1 MCTDLCPYFGKCGGC
16 LYQDMPTNDYL
27 AMKKRH
33 VIRCFSDYNL
43 SPNIQDIIS
52 IPIHSRRRASFA
64 FHKDH
69 LGFNEKKS
77 HTIIDIK
84 ECRLL
89 TENLCNILFPLRD
102 FIKTL
107 NETGDVFVL
116 DTPYGIDMHIK
127 TKNKNRPNL
136 ALLEKL
142 AFFANQNNIA
152 RLLYNNDPIAEQTR
166 LPFPPDV
173 FLQPSLGGET
183 TLVNLMISHI
193 GEAKTALDLF
203 CGTGTFTNPLINAG
217 LIVKGYDS
225 SVDSVKT
232 LGTYGQVRDL
242 FRNPLLPSELNNIDV
257 IIIDPPRAG
266 AKAQIE
272 QLAQSD
278 VRKIIMISCNPSS
291 AARDIKV
298 LIDNGWTLDPITLVD
313 QFTYSGHIELF
324 CVLSK

>member
-1 MCTDLCPYFGKCGGC
+1 MTTDLCPYFGKCGGC
-16 LYQDMPTNDYL
+16 IYQDMPTDDYL
-27 AMKKRH
+27 AMKKRY
-33 VIRCFSDYNL
+33 VMRCFSDYAL
-43 SPNIQDIIS
+43 SPDIQDIVS
-52 IPIHSRRRASFA
+52 VPIHSRRRASFA
-64 FHKDH
+64 FHKGH
-69 LGFNEKKS
+69 LGFNENKS
-77 HTIIDIK
+77 HTIIDIN

-89 TENLCNILFPLRD
+89 TENLCNILSPLRE

-127 TKNKNRPNL
+127 TKSKNRPNL

-152 RLLYNNDPIAEQTR
+152 RLLYNNDPIAEQTH

-173 FLQPSLGGET
+173 FLQPSQAGET
-183 TLVNLMISHI
+183 TLVNLMMSHI
-193 GEAKTALDLF
+193 GSAKNALDLF
-203 CGTGTFTNPLINAG
+203 CGTGTFTKPLINAG
-217 LIVKGYDS
+217 LNVKGYDS

-242 FRNPLLPSELNNIDV
+242 FRNPLLPSELNNVDIV
-257 IIIDPPRAG
+257 VIDPPRAG

-278 VRKIIMISCNPSS
+278 VHKIIMISCNPSS
-291 AARDIKV
+291 AARDIKI
-298 LIDNGWTLDPITLVD
+298 LINHGWILNPITLVD
-313 QFTYSGHIELF
+313 QFTYSGHVELF
-324 CVLSK
+324 CILSK